1 MKKFYPPLLFTV
13 FLFLMISVEALGQC
27 STPTIT
33 GNATGCQYSGGFYST
48 QTGMTNY
55 QWTVTGGVITSPP
68 PNSSTISV
76 QWNSSGNQTITV
88 KYVDASGCQ
97 TAEVQK
103 VVNVTARPIPT
114 ISGSSAVCLNS
125 TGNSY
130 STETGQT
137 NYSWSILG
145 GVITSG
151 QGTSTVTVTWIS
163 TINARL
169 NVTYGAVTCPS
180 QTGTKYVTVNP
191 LTPTITGNST
201 ACKDNSYVYSTES
214 GKSAYNWSISG
225 GTIVSG
231 QGSNS
236 INVLWNTLGTQTVG
250 ATYTDPSGCIASPTA
265 NKSINVIS
273 PTSPSISGNQ
283 SVCQFGE
290 YVYTTQSGMSN
301 YNWTISS
308 TPAPPGSP
316 GGSFPAGI
324 IVNGAGT
331 NSITVRWHTAGA
343 QNVSVNYTNSGNC
356 SAGTPT
362 VYPVTVNPVPGL
374 AISGPDNVCE
384 GETVVYT
391 ATPGKAV
398 YNWSLNSGGTITSGQ
413 GTNTI
418 SVIWNT
424 YTTPGNY
431 KIVYANYGVVNG
443 CQTPTTSFY
452 LAVRPKPVI
461 YATDPF
467 GFCNGGTL
475 AVNILVSPSS
485 TLQWSAADNPNVT
498 GESLT
503 PQTTTLINNTLVNS
517 SHVVQNVIYTITP
530 EAINGCAGSPRI
542 MTIPVPPTAV
552 ITSAPSK
559 VICSQDAVNHTI
571 TSSSPQLSYS
581 WSAVDNPH
589 TTGESTTLIWNY
601 PITNTITNTSTVPQQ
616 VVYTIS
622 PYSSGCPGTPQTFT
636 VTVNPKPFLVNKAP
650 ETICSGA
657 TLNYPLSSA
666 VPASFTWQ
674 TSAHGYIE
682 GESTTPQ
689 PTALINNTLVNN
701 FMNTIQMFYTVTS
714 TATTGG
720 CTTTEYIEVMVRAKN
735 TIYANDISQCSNYS
749 LNHTLSAT
757 RASTF
762 TWVAADNPNVTGEST
777 TPQTGSVVTDAI
789 RNLTAIN
796 QSVQYT
802 VTATETATG
811 CVTIKTFTAF
821 VQPEPVITSP
831 AIASMCTNNY
841 VNHAFTST
849 FPIIFFWRATDN
861 PNVTGESLTEKS
873 GANLNDILYNPT
885 TSVQQVTYTVR
896 PRLEMYG
903 CFGATQ
909 TLTVNVQPQAV
920 VTTPNKTICSAQPVD
935 LSLTSSTPGTT
946 FTWSVFNITGSVTG
960 TAVGDAGSGN
970 LITNV
975 VNNLSTTSNAV
986 IGYRVVP
993 TINNCQGNISS
1004 IYVTVRV
1011 PAIATITPASST
1023 TFCPGGS
1030 VVLNANTG
1038 SAYQWIKDDVDIAG
1052 ATSSSYT
1059 ATITGIYKVRVTNT
1073 SGCSAISAGQTVTVN
1088 SNPVVT
1094 INQGSTATFCPAGSV
1109 TLSVN
1114 SEMPFDYQWMRNGV
1128 NIGGN
1133 SSSLTAS
1140 QAGSYTVRKTHQYTY
1155 CFAVSSP
1162 INVTQSPAPV
1172 VQTGNK
1178 TICSGAV
1185 TDVALTSNLAGTT
1198 YSWYVLSKSTTLS
1211 GVTAGPT
1218 TYTTNPITHTLT
1230 NSSSSTAGTVVYRV
1244 TPTLNG
1250 CAGNYKDITVTVN
1263 ARVTG
1268 GVVAGN
1274 QTVCSHSDPAAFTQ
1288 TTASTGPGTLSYQWH
1303 SSFDNSVYTNI
1314 AGATST
1320 TYNPPPGIQNT
1331 TYYKRLTL
1339 ATQNGLTCS
1348 AYNSTPVTVTVA
1360 PFSAGQIAGN
1370 QTICSGGNPAAFTQT
1385 QAAVGLGTLI
1395 YAWEKSTDLISFST
1409 IGGATSATYDP
1420 PPGLTQ
1426 TTHYRRIV
1434 TSSTCGSVAVGSI
1447 VTVTIIPVNATI
1459 SPASASFCSGQTV
1472 SVNFSVAPG
1481 ASYQWMKNGVTIA
1494 GATTA
1499 SYLATQTGSYTVNV
1513 TQNGCTKTSIA
1524 AVVSQSNGIG
1534 NIRQFGDLCAN
1545 GYAELNAGW
1554 PDVGSNYVWSTTETT
1569 QVIWVYNPG
1578 TYSVTYTSAAG
1589 CTESASILVELIPNP
1604 GPCIFARQASPD
1616 AEESESGESAERFKL
1631 HPNPAS
1637 DELNI
1642 TLPAAVM
1649 DPTPVAL
1656 YDAFGRVVYESVFK
1670 VGEKT
1675 KTVST
1680 TNFSNGI
1687 YMLQLLSPQGIK
1699 VTRKVVVRH

>member
-1 MKKFYPPLLFTV
+1 MKKLYQPLLFTGL
-13 FLFLMISVEALGQC
+13 LFLIIVANAMGQC
-27 STPTIT
+27 LTPTIT
-33 GNATGCQYSGGFYST
+33 GNATECQFSGGFYST

-88 KYVDASGCQ
+88 KYIDGTGCQ
-97 TAEVQK
+97 TADGQK
-103 VVNVTARPIPT
+103 VVNVSARPTPT
-114 ISGSSAVCLNS
+114 INGSSAACLNS

-137 NYSWSILG
+137 NYSWSISG
-145 GVITSG
+145 GTITSG
-151 QGTSTVTVTWIS
+151 QGTNTVAVTWTSTVNPWLS
-163 TINARL
+163 
-169 NVTYGAVTCPS
+169 VTYGAVTCPS
-180 QTGTKYVTVNP
+180 FTGTKYVTVNS
-191 LTPTITGNST
+191 LTPTITGNSP
-201 ACKDNSYVYSTES
+201 ACKDNSYAYSTES

-250 ATYTDPSGCIASPTA
+250 VTYTDPSGCIASPTA

-273 PTSPSISGNQ
+273 PPSPSISGNQ
-283 SVCQFGE
+283 SVCQLGE

-301 YNWTISS
+301 YNWTLSS

-324 IVNGAGT
+324 IVNGSGT
-331 NSITVRWHTAGA
+331 NSITVRWNTAGA
-343 QNVSVNYTNSGNC
+343 QSVSVNYTNSGNC
-356 SAGTPT
+356 SASTPT

-374 AISGPDNVCE
+374 LISGLDNACE

-391 ATPGKAV
+391 ATSGKAV

-431 KIVYANYGVVNG
+431 KIVYVNYGVVNG

-452 LAVRPKPVI
+452 LAVKPKPVI
-461 YATDPF
+461 YATEPYD
-467 GFCNGGTL
+467 FCNGGTL
-475 AVNILVSPSS
+475 GVNISVNTPSA
-485 TLQWSAADNPNVT
+485 LQWSAADNPNVT

-503 PQTTTLINNTLVNS
+503 PQTTYQINNTLVNS
-517 SHVVQNVIYTITP
+517 SAAAQDVIYTIT
-530 EAINGCAGSPRI
+530 AAANNGCAGNPRV
-542 MTIPVPPTAV
+542 MTIRVPPTAV

-559 VICSQDAVNHTI
+559 IICSQDGVNHTI
-571 TSSSPQLSYS
+571 TSSSTQLSYS
-581 WSAVDNPH
+581 WSAVDNPQ
-589 TTGESTTLIWNY
+589 TTGETTTPIWNY
-601 PITNTITNTSTVPQQ
+601 PITNTITNNSTVPQQ
-616 VVYTIS
+616 VVYTVS
-622 PYSSGCPGTPQTFT
+622 PYSWGCPGTPQTFT
-636 VTVNPKPFLVNKAP
+636 VTVNPKPSLANKTP
-650 ETICSGA
+650 ETICSGT

-674 TSAHGYIE
+674 TSASGYIE

-689 PTALINNTLVNN
+689 ATALINNTLVNN
-701 FMNTIQMFYTVTS
+701 YMNTIQMFYTVTS

-720 CTTTEYIEVMVRAKN
+720 CTTAEYIEVMVRAKN
-735 TIYANDISQCSNYS
+735 TIYGSDIYPCSNS
-749 LNHTLSAT
+749 NLNYNLSAE
-757 RASTF
+757 RPSTF

-789 RNLTAIN
+789 RNFTAIN

-802 VTATETATG
+802 VTATENATG
-811 CVTIKTFTAF
+811 CTTIRTFNAI
-821 VQPEPVITSP
+821 VRPEPVITSP
-831 AIASMCTNNY
+831 DVANMCTANY
-841 VNHAFTST
+841 VNHNFTST
-849 FPIIFFWRATDN
+849 FPVTFFWKATSN
-861 PNVTGESLTEKS
+861 PNVSGEGYVTENTG
-873 GANLNDILYNPT
+873 AVLNDVLQNET
-885 TSVQQVTYTVR
+885 TVSQAVVYSVR
-896 PRLEMYG
+896 PRLPMEG

-909 TLTVNVQPQAV
+909 TLTVNVQPYAV
-920 VTTPNKTICSAQPVD
+920 VTTPNKTICSGQPVD
-935 LSLTSSTPGTT
+935 LSLASSTPGTT
-946 FTWSVFNITGSVTG
+946 FTWNVFNITGSVTG
-960 TAVGDAGSGN
+960 TSVGDAGSGN
-970 LITNV
+970 LITHV

-993 TINNCQGNISS
+993 TVNNCQGNISS

-1011 PAIATITPASST
+1011 PAVATITPVSST
-1023 TFCPGGS
+1023 SFCPGGS

-1038 SAYQWIKDDVDIAG
+1038 SAYQWMKDDVDIAG
-1052 ATSSSYT
+1052 AISSSYT
-1059 ATITGIYKVRVTNT
+1059 ATLTGVYKVKVTNAL
-1073 SGCSAISAGQTVTVN
+1073 GCSRISTGQTVTVN

-1094 INQGSTATFCPAGSV
+1094 INQGSSATFCPGSSV
-1109 TLSVN
+1109 MLSVN
-1114 SEMPFDYQWMRNGV
+1114 YESPFDYQWMRNGV

-1133 SSSLTAS
+1133 SSSINAS

-1155 CFAVSSP
+1155 CFVVSSP
-1162 INVTQSPAPV
+1162 INVTQSPIPV

-1178 TICSGAV
+1178 TICSGSS
-1185 TDVALTSNLAGTT
+1185 TDLTLTSDLAGAT
-1198 YSWYVLSKSTTLS
+1198 YSWYVLSKSSTLS

-1218 TYTTNPITHTLT
+1218 LYTTNPITHTLT
-1230 NSSSSTAGTVVYRV
+1230 NSSASIAGTVVYRV
-1244 TPTLNG
+1244 TATAGG
-1250 CAGNYKDITVTVN
+1250 CTGNYKDITVTVN
-1263 ARVTG
+1263 GRVTG
-1268 GVVAGN
+1268 GEVAGN
-1274 QTVCSHSDPAAFTQ
+1274 QTVCSHSNPAAFTQ
-1288 TTASTGPGTLSYQWH
+1288 TTASTGPGTLSYQWY
-1303 SSFDNSVYTNI
+1303 SSFDNSVYTTI

-1320 TYNPPPGIQNT
+1320 TYDPPAGIQNT
-1331 TYYKRLTL
+1331 TYYKRLTS
-1339 ATQNGLTCS
+1339 ATQNSLTCS
-1348 AYNSTPVTVTVA
+1348 AYNGTPVTVNVA

-1426 TTHYRRIV
+1426 TTHYRRVV

-1447 VTVTIIPVNATI
+1447 VTVSVVPINTTI
-1459 SPASASFCSGQTV
+1459 SPASASFCTGQTI
-1472 SVNFSVAPG
+1472 SVNFSVATG
-1481 ASYQWMKNGVTIA
+1481 ATYQWMKNGVTIA
-1494 GATTA
+1494 GATSA
-1499 SYLATQTGSYTVNV
+1499 SYLATQTGSYTVNI
-1513 TQNGCTKTSIA
+1513 TLSGCTQTSSPA
-1524 AVVSQSNGIG
+1524 TVSQSNGTG
-1534 NIRQFGDLCAN
+1534 NIRQFGDLCAD
-1545 GYAELNAGW
+1545 GTAQLNAGW
-1554 PDVGSNYVWSTTETT
+1554 PGVGSNYAWSTGQTT
-1569 QVIWVYNPG
+1569 QIIWVYDPG

-1589 CTESASILVELIPNP
+1589 CSESASILVELIPNP
-1604 GPCIFARQASPD
+1604 GPCIFARQASPG
-1616 AEESESGESAERFKL
+1616 ESELEDDDEHFKL
-1631 HPNPAS
+1631 YPNPAS
-1637 DELNI
+1637 EELNI
-1642 TLPAAVM
+1642 TLSAAVKN
-1649 DPTPVAL
+1649 PTPVAL
-1656 YDAFGRVVYESVFK
+1656 YDAYGRVVYESIFK
-1670 VGEKT
+1670 VGEKN

-1687 YMLQLLSPQGIK
+1687 YMLQVLSPQGNK